1 MPSFHRDC
9 VLESGASL
17 HAWSRVSSLSFR
29 TTSGFLDI
37 PSFRKC
43 RGQLTPPLPPRLR
56 PRRPPVA
63 SLVAMHYGCCHAR
76 IGNFL
81 ADGS

>member
-9 VLESGASL
+9 VLESGAL
-17 HAWSRVSSLSFR
+17 PGRLVRVSSLSFR
-29 TTSGFLDI
+29 TTSRFLDV
-37 PSFRKC
+37 PAFRKC
-43 RGQLTPPLPPRLR
+43 REQLTPPLSPRLR